1 MKETEINENQE
12 IPKEENE
19 SIDNQEVSPE
29 TDVPK
34 KKSFFKTATGFLAST
49 AINMREAAI
58 SKQEQTRVKHAID
71 DTFYNQCEIFSVIE
85 LYDSSIL
92 SAFLSHEI
100 KAIRNAEKDYFYVK
114 KDEKI
119 LEKIKSGMT
128 LCAKSDEA
136 YFTVLE
142 KDVFSSIDFFVSIEE
157 ETYSVECYRIK
168 VKLQEKKTHQP
179 PIQVI
184 NNTTN
189 NQQSLTVNGNDNQ
202 VNQSINVEQQLA
214 QIEGDINKCK
224 GGLFGGGKKK
234 EAKELFG
241 NFRDCVINQKK
252 DEPLFQKFLKILGE
266 LSLTV
271 AVEATKVLIARIP

>member
-1 MKETEINENQE
+1 MKETENNENQE

-34 KKSFFKTATGFLAST
+34 KKNFFKSATNFVASKAT
-49 AINMREAAI
+49 NIKDKVISKYESIQLQQAINSMFYLKCE
-58 SKQEQTRVKHAID
+58 
-71 DTFYNQCEIFSVIE
+71 TFIVVE
-85 LYDSSIL
+85 LLDSSIL
-92 SAFLSHEI
+92 SVFLPYEL
-100 KAIRNAEKDYFYVK
+100 KAIRNAEEGFFYIK
-114 KDEKI
+114 ADEKI
-119 LEKIKSGMT
+119 LEKLKSGMT
-128 LCAKSDEA
+128 LTAKSDEA
-136 YFTVLE
+136 TFNILE
-142 KDVFSSIDFFVSIEE
+142 KDMFSTISVSVSIGT
-157 ETYSVECYRIK
+157 ETYEVECYRIK
-168 VKLQEKKTHQP
+168 VKLQEKKSPQL

-271 AVEATKVLIARIP
+271 AVEATKILIARIP